1 MKFPLLSEFF
11 HQAELGSEKQ
21 VAQKIFWLQH
31 WSVQLMKSSSVGPR
45 FHSSRLWFTLKSE
58 RSERGAARQLHNLL
72 QIYILKFSLSLTWW
86 HRSKRSSFKSDER
99 QETALF
105 LFIWL
110 PLTSN
115 QCHTVK
121 QYECQSYLGLCT
133 HCTNLIMYI
142 HGRGFCLSVHLKMCL
157 CACVTELYQKAE
169 HFLLDITVIKQ
180 D

>member
-1 MKFPLLSEFF
+1 MYVLAITLLGDLHCHIIKEGDTYKWLMHNIYQKWRRLQHFQLMFSKWNQFTVNMKFPLLSEFF

-99 QETALF
+99 QETLRFFF
-105 LFIWL
+105 LSDCL
-110 PLTSN
+110 LR
-115 QCHTVK
+115 Q
-121 QYECQSYLGLCT
+121 
-133 HCTNLIMYI
+133 TNAI
-142 HGRGFCLSVHLKMCL
+142 
-157 CACVTELYQKAE
+157 
-169 HFLLDITVIKQ
+169 
-180 D
+180 